1 MFHII
6 GFLFFFILIILIIG
20 LALLAKI
27 VRSVFGLGRKMTNQT
42 RTSNKTNSQETTN
55 SDNFHNHHANPSKYT
70 QERKKI
76 FDKDEGEYIDF
87 EEIKE

>member
-1 MFHII
+1 
-6 GFLFFFILIILIIG
+6 
-20 LALLAKI
+20 
-27 VRSVFGLGRKMTNQT
+27 MTNQT
-42 RTSNKTNSQETTN
+42 RTSETNSQETTD
-55 SDNFHNHHANPSKYT
+55 SGNFHNHHTSPSKHT

>member
-42 RTSNKTNSQETTN
+42 RASETNSQETTD